1 MSKKGFGKTLSEF
14 DFVAL
19 KKGKHNGFNAAYHLY
34 ADHVY
39 SLARHIVGNEQTAA
53 DLLQVVFE
61 TLLKKAAKL
70 QDVNTLGPWL
80 KQCTVNACMGYFRK
94 IKQENLFIKNSIPG
108 NSEEFESID
117 TNEDSLTPSQVTDML
132 NKLPSTSRSVVYLHT
147 VQGLKHSEIAP
158 SLGINESNSRQL
170 YSRALKQMK
179 TWFNKV

>member
-1 MSKKGFGKTLSEF
+1 MSKQGFGKTMSEF

-39 SLARHIVGNEQTAA
+39 SLARHIAGNEQVAA
-53 DLLQVVFE
+53 DLLQIVFE
-61 TLLKKAAKL
+61 TLLKKSAKL

-80 KQCTVNACMGYFRK
+80 KQCTINACMGYFRK
-94 IKQENLFIKNSIPG
+94 IKQENLFIKNSISSDSADIG
-108 NSEEFESID
+108 YTD
-117 TNEDSLTPSQVTDML
+117 TNDSSLAPPQVTDML
-132 NKLPSTSRSVVYLHT
+132 NKLPSTSRTVVYLHA

-179 TWFNKV
+179 AWFNKV